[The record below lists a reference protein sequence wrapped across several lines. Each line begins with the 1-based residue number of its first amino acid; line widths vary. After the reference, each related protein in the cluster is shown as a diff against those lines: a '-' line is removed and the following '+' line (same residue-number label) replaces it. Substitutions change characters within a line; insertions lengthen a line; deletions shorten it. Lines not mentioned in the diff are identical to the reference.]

1 MRTTLEHVMQGL
13 DLTGRVAVVT
23 GGSRGIGWAI
33 SEVLCQAGAAIA
45 IIHRENEEAAEE
57 ALQTLRSGSG
67 NAIAIRCDIG
77 REDAVVA
84 AIAEVL
90 DRLGRIDVLVNNA
103 GIWRRA
109 PIVEMTGAEI
119 DEMLRVNLAGVL
131 HVTREAVKDM
141 LGREWGRVVNVSSTA
156 GIRGEPFH
164 AHYAATK
171 GALFAL
177 SRSLAGELSPRGV
190 TVNTVSP
197 GWVFTD
203 MTSEALTPER
213 VRDLERS
220 IPTGRL
226 THPADVANAVLFL
239 ASPLASQITGAN
251 IDVSGGAV
259 FS

>member
-1 MRTTLEHVMQGL
+1 MQVL
-13 DLTGRVAVVT
+13 DLTGRAAVVT

-33 SEVLCQAGAAIA
+33 SEVLSQAGAAVA
-45 IIHRENEEAAEE
+45 MLYRDNEDAAEE
-57 ALQTLRSGSG
+57 AMQTLRGG
-67 NAIAIRCDIG
+67 GANAIAIKCDIAK
-77 REDAVVA
+77 EEAVVS
-84 AIAEVL
+84 AIGEVL
-90 DRLGRIDVLVNNA
+90 ERLGRIDILVNNA

-109 PIVEMTGAEI
+109 PIIEITAAEI
-119 DEMLRVNLAGVL
+119 EETLRVNLAGVF

-141 LGREWGRVVNVSSTA
+141 LTREWGRIINVSSTA

-177 SRSLAGELSPRGV
+177 SRSLAGELSPRGI

-203 MTSEALTPER
+203 MTSEALTPEK
-213 VRDLERS
+213 VHELEKS

-251 IDVSGGAV
+251 IDVNGGSV

>member
-1 MRTTLEHVMQGL
+1 MQGL

-203 MTSEALTPER
+203 MTSEALTPEKIR
-213 VRDLERS
+213 ELEQS